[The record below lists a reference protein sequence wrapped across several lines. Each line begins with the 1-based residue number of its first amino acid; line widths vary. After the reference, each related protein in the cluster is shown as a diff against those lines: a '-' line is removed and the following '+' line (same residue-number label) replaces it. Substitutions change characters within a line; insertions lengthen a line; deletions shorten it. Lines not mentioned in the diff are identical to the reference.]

1 MKDET
6 SNSWFTHIRIILQK
20 YSLPTA
26 FEIMNNPPSKTLWKK
41 QIDSAINKYWE
52 ESWRDEIEQKKSLKY
67 LNLQELATKHPH
79 NILKTTQNNIRDIS
93 KATIKAHLLTG
104 TYTLQADRK

>member
-1 MKDET
+1 M
-6 SNSWFTHIRIILQK
+6 IILQK

-41 QIDSAINKYWE
+41 QIDSAINKYCE
-52 ESWRDEIEQKKSLKY
+52 ESWRDEIEQKTSLKY

-79 NILKTTQNNIRDIS
+79 NIWKTTQNNIRDI
-93 KATIKAHLLTG
+93 
-104 TYTLQADRK
+104 